1 MVDMRFKIWLKRVPM
16 LNEILMEEIGRS
28 DDEIAAQK
36 QKFGTQNI
44 DIVYSFICEMCSE
57 NETAMTQVATHF
69 QIDPYLWPNSL
80 WKLLGTR
87 FQFSNR
93 HRIQEFVA
101 AIMEIVI
108 KPNESYKVFID
119 RFNKAQSDIRSIDP
133 AQVPNEF
140 ILIEI
145 LKKSIRHERALMII
159 LNQRVDITLKFL
171 TEQIESLDALKV
183 NEKDVAHDSVNYV
196 SQPVSK
202 KGARKNGR

>member
-1 MVDMRFKIWLKRVPM
+1 MPADDKALNWQMVEMRFKIWLKRVPM
-16 LNEILMEEIGRS
+16 LNEILIEEIGRS

-57 NETAMTQVATHF
+57 NETAMTQVVTHF
-69 QIDPYLWPNSL
+69 QIDPHLWPNSL

-108 KPNESYKVFID
+108 KPNESYKAFID

-171 TEQIESLDALKV
+171 TEQIESLDALKI
-183 NEKDVAHDSVNYV
+183 
-196 SQPVSK
+196 
-202 KGARKNGR
+202 